1 MRQLI
6 DYTKG
11 FRTTEVEYYTKET
24 GTSVL
29 NIDVGIYGILNYRYL
44 VVLEVE
50 QKQVDA
56 EMQ

>member
-29 NIDVGIYGILNYRYL
+29 NIDVGIYGILNYS
-44 VVLEVE
+44 
-50 QKQVDA
+50 
-56 EMQ
+56 